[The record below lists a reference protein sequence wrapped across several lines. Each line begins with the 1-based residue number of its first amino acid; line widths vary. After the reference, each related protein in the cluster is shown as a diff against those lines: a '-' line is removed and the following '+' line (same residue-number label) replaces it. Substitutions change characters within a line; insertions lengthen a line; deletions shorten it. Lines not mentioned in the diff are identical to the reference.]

1 MNENYYNK
9 CFFEKQYWWRFSNI
23 LSMLDDRSILLEKD
37 FVNFNREDL
46 YYACDGELGDFL
58 DVEFPSFTE
67 EVVVDDVPTKKVI
80 QPIYDIFML
89 LQKRFAQHYVFSTRA
104 EDADEAKIEAWK
116 FIRKLFNVMEY
127 TYKKY
132 SKIIELYDSN
142 YNDLM
147 KLLEST
153 SEGGSRFNDTPQSA
167 EVNLS
172 FEENQFTTNL
182 TKTKQTTRTDS
193 NTPIVKIEEIWQ
205 NYRKVILE
213 WLNEFE
219 SLFVEENNL

>member
-1 MNENYYNK
+1 MSNAIYYPPYY
-9 CFFEKQYWWRFSNI
+9 EKKYWWRFSNI
-23 LSMLDDRSILLEKD
+23 LSMLDGRSILLEKD
-37 FVNFNREDL
+37 FLNYDREEL

-80 QPIYDIFML
+80 QPIYDVFML

-104 EDADEAKIEAWK
+104 EDADEARIEAWK

-132 SKIIELYDSN
+132 SKIIELYSTN
-142 YNDLM
+142 YNALM
-147 KLLEST
+147 KQLETETES
-153 SEGGSRFNDTPQSA
+153 GSRYNDTPQQA

-172 FEENQFTTNL
+172 YEDNIYTTNL
-182 TKTKQTTRTDS
+182 TKSKSRTRSDS
-193 NTPIVKIEEIWQ
+193 NTPIVKIEEIVR
-205 NYRKVILE
+205 NYRKIIVE

-219 SLFVEENNL
+219 SLFVEEHNI